1 MDRDR
6 MDNTPSWPHPYVRLA
21 REAVARHLSGR
32 SLPASGLEIDSDAS
46 LWDIERACFVSIK
59 TLGGNLR
66 GCIGTIAPTQPA
78 IDWEIVTNAISS
90 ATRDPRFP
98 PVAMGELM
106 GVKFSVDV
114 LGTPEVVGS
123 RDKLD
128 PKIWGVIVSKGTLRG
143 VLLPDLEGVD
153 TVDDQL
159 RIAASKA
166 GIYGLTGARI
176 ERFRVDRYTEG
187 GVGS

>member
-1 MDRDR
+1 
-6 MDNTPSWPHPYVRLA
+6 MDNMANMLNLSHPYVRLA

-46 LWDIERACFVSIK
+46 LWAPQRACFVSIK

-66 GCIGTIAPTQPA
+66 GCIGTIAPTQPG
-78 IDWEIVTNAISS
+78 IDGEIVANAISA

-98 PVAMGELM
+98 PMVASELA

-123 RDKLD
+123 HDELD
-128 PKIWGVIVSKGTLRG
+128 PKIWGVIVSKGMLRG
-143 VLLPDLEGVD
+143 LLLPDLEGVD
-153 TVDDQL
+153 TVADQL

-166 GIYGLTGARI
+166 GISDMRGARI
-176 ERFRVDRYTEG
+176 ERFRVDRYPEG
-187 GVGS
+187 GAGA

>member
-1 MDRDR
+1 MDKIDHAL
-6 MDNTPSWPHPYVRLA
+6 NLPHPYVRLA
-21 REAVARHLSGR
+21 RETVARHLSGR

-46 LWDIERACFVSIK
+46 LWNLERACFVSIK

-66 GCIGTIAPTQPA
+66 GCIGTIAPMQPG
-78 IDWEIVTNAISS
+78 IDWEIAVNAISA
-90 ATRDPRFP
+90 ATKDPRFP
-98 PVAMGELM
+98 PVAMSELT

-114 LGTPEVVGS
+114 LGTPEAVGS

-128 PKIWGVIVSKGTLRG
+128 PKIWGVIVSKGMLRG

-166 GIYGLTGARI
+166 GIHSLAGARV
-176 ERFRVDRYTEG
+176 ERFRVDRYAEG
-187 GVGS
+187 GTGA